1 MLAEQT
7 KTALGSGSGRSR
19 NSWAQNFACKSA
31 QGKMATASHVNSAH
45 DNSISEATEAISA
58 CRNQF
63 RARSIKTKGT
73 NFGSIKMYMVEVF
86 VHANPAD
93 GQPTQHARDFKLG
106 CVLTS
111 PRQFHQDNSGHQNA
125 VLTGITLADGR
136 EWKETHC
143 IYISGAK
150 SWLLCVLASLPTS
163 RPALRDVQIE
173 QWSIN
178 QSLRAL
184 TTYTAFLHA
193 GYILELGTGMPF
205 SSGV

>member
-93 GQPTQHARDFKLG
+93 GQPTQFARDFKLWWG
-106 CVLTS
+106 LTS
-111 PRQFHQDNSGHQNA
+111 PRQFRTSERSADRNYARGWQRMERN
-125 VLTGITLADGR
+125 TL
-136 EWKETHC
+136 H
-143 IYISGAK
+143 IYKWCQI
-150 SWLLCVLASLPTS
+150 LASLRS
-163 RPALRDVQIE
+163 
-173 QWSIN
+173 SIITHVEA
-178 QSLRAL
+178 SA
-184 TTYTAFLHA
+184 
-193 GYILELGTGMPF
+193 P
-205 SSGV
+205 

>member
-125 VLTGITLADGR
+125 GLTGITLADGR
-136 EWKETHC
+136 EWRNSFCTSHTQCVTFVTVTKCHKFEFWTYKMSPIRIFDLGHTH
-143 IYISGAK
+143 
-150 SWLLCVLASLPTS
+150 
-163 RPALRDVQIE
+163 
-173 QWSIN
+173 
-178 QSLRAL
+178 
-184 TTYTAFLHA
+184 
-193 GYILELGTGMPF
+193 
-205 SSGV
+205 